1 MKNLRYFPHERNV
14 YFKGKL
20 LTVRD
25 FESEQRYFNDKR
37 RLTNRLLHGG
47 GVVCGLQVI
56 AVDEK
61 QISVE
66 AGVALDYLGREI
78 VLPEPVK
85 LKLSMMEGFSNN
97 DYAKNVYVC
106 LAYDEKGKEQVFSVS
121 ETVEQEMAEYNR
133 VAEGYR
139 LFIKE
144 EAPHPASIE
153 GVQLVE
159 HRVLLYADPQVRI
172 WQATPRY
179 VNPGEVFSL
188 QLHIEKTVQT
198 SRVQFQYKLDAPG
211 LTVMESSDGSVSFLE
226 PVDAKETDYV
236 VSIPIKAGWDR
247 GTVELAV
254 LGGKAEVRL
263 GDRLLHTDLVS
274 VGKIEITP
282 DDLVERLVS
291 DYYSRKLDQVTHAN
305 EQPFLYL
312 AKVCLLQMNAT
323 YVIEKVV
330 PVPFGEYV
338 YTPAILQKLALR
350 AQKGKPVE
358 QGSDA
363 DSFRVTTR
371 VKEIAAGDKPQFDVS
386 YDNLASVYQFEL
398 GLPRPGKANEQ
409 VATGVVE
416 IPIEPYLSNWP
427 FGVKIGNRYFSE
439 ELKHSLGKGN
449 VYVSAGIEDFHADV
463 IDELLSQHEQ
473 VMYGHSSVFDDSEYA
488 TDAAHFAVGVIVYP
502 QKGTFRIGVQVK
514 GPVQTD
520 RVRIRWWAIKPLA
533 AGTEDVVF
541 QDSQE

>member
-37 RLTNRLLHGG
+37 RLINRLLHGG
-47 GVVCGLQVI
+47 GVVCGLQVV

-121 ETVEQEMAEYNR
+121 ESVEQEMAEYNR

-159 HRVLLYADPQVRI
+159 QRVLLYSDAQLRI
-172 WQATPRY
+172 WQASPRY

-198 SRVQFQYKLDAPG
+198 SRVQFQYKLDALG
-211 LTVMESSDGSVSFLE
+211 LTVLEGGSEGSVSFLE

-236 VSIPIKAGWDR
+236 VSIPVKAGWER
-247 GTVELAV
+247 GTVNLAV
-254 LGGKAEVRL
+254 RGGQVEIRM
-263 GDRLLHTDLVS
+263 GDRLVHTELNTT
-274 VGKIEITP
+274 GKIEITS
-282 DDLVERLVS
+282 DDLEERLVS
-291 DYYSRKLDQVTHAN
+291 DYYHRKLDQVTHAN

-338 YTPAILQKLALR
+338 YTPDLLHKLSR
-350 AQKGKPVE
+350 RFQNGGQPE
-358 QGSDA
+358 QGTQA
-363 DSFRVTTR
+363 DSFRVSTR
-371 VKEIAAGDKPQFDVS
+371 VKEVAAGDKPRFDVS
-386 YDNLASVYQFEL
+386 YDNLTQAYQFEL
-398 GLPRPGKANEQ
+398 DLPRHGKANEQ

-416 IPIEPYLSNWP
+416 IPIEPYSPSWP
-427 FGVKIGNRYFSE
+427 FANKLGNRYFSE

-449 VYVSAGIEDFHADV
+449 VFVSAGIDEQHTDV
-463 IDELLSQHEQ
+463 IDELLSQNEQ
-473 VMYGHSSVFDDSEYA
+473 VMYGQTSVFDDSEFA
-488 TDAAHFAVGVIVYP
+488 TDAAQFSIGVIVYP
-502 QKGTFRIGVQVK
+502 NKGTFRIGVQVK
-514 GPVQTD
+514 GAVQVD
-520 RVRIRWWAIKPLA
+520 RARIRWWAFKPGA
-533 AGTEDVVF
+533 AGAEDAEPGV
-541 QDSQE
+541 

>member
-1 MKNLRYFPHERNV
+1 M
-14 YFKGKL
+14 
-20 LTVRD
+20 
-25 FESEQRYFNDKR
+25 
-37 RLTNRLLHGG
+37 
-47 GVVCGLQVI
+47 
-56 AVDEK
+56 
-61 QISVE
+61 
-66 AGVALDYLGREI
+66 
-78 VLPEPVK
+78 
-85 LKLSMMEGFSNN
+85 
-97 DYAKNVYVC
+97 
-106 LAYDEKGKEQVFSVS
+106 
-121 ETVEQEMAEYNR
+121 
-133 VAEGYR
+133 
-139 LFIKE
+139 
-144 EAPHPASIE
+144 
-153 GVQLVE
+153 
-159 HRVLLYADPQVRI
+159 
-172 WQATPRY
+172 
-179 VNPGEVFSL
+179 
-188 QLHIEKTVQT
+188 
-198 SRVQFQYKLDAPG
+198 
-211 LTVMESSDGSVSFLE
+211 
-226 PVDAKETDYV
+226 
-236 VSIPIKAGWDR
+236 
-247 GTVELAV
+247 ELAV

-263 GDRLLHTDLVS
+263 GDRLVHTELVS

-291 DYYSRKLDQVTHAN
+291 DYYNRKLDQVTQAN

-338 YTPAILQKLALR
+338 YTPALLQKLAMS
-350 AQKGKPVE
+350 AQKGKQVE
-358 QGSDA
+358 QGSPA

-416 IPIEPYLSNWP
+416 IPIEPYCSNWP

-502 QKGTFRIGVQVK
+502 QKGTFRIGFQVK

-520 RVRIRWWAIKPLA
+520 RARIR
-533 AGTEDVVF
+533 
-541 QDSQE
+541 